1 MPLTNKPTSV
11 FDTPIE
17 YLKGVG
23 AQRAETL
30 GKELNIH
37 TFKDL
42 LYFYPFRYV
51 DRTRIYKIKEVNA
64 EMPFIQ
70 LCGKIT
76 HVEISGP
83 KRKQRMEVDLEDS
96 TGRIQLVW
104 FQGINWVSKKL
115 RPDTQ
120 YIVFGKPSVYR
131 GILTISHPSME
142 EMTQENLE
150 MVKGLQP
157 VYSSTETLKSKSLD
171 STGIMKLQRTLL
183 SKLEDE
189 ITETLP
195 AYMLEKL
202 RLMPRKEA
210 LKNIHLP
217 TSIEKLNQAQFRL
230 KFEELF
236 YMQLR
241 LLRNKTEREVTVK
254 GFVFSK
260 VDKYVNDF
268 YRSYLPFPLTEA
280 QKRVVREIR
289 TDTGSGKQ
297 MNRLL

>member
-1 MPLTNKPTSV
+1 MAIVLKPATLL
-11 FDTPIE
+11 DTPIE

-23 AQRAETL
+23 PLRSEAL

-83 KRKQRMEVDLEDS
+83 KRKQRMEVDLVDS
-96 TGRIQLVW
+96 TGRIQLMW

-115 RPDTQ
+115 RPDTE
-120 YIVFGKPSVYR
+120 YIVFGKPSSFR

-142 EMTQENLE
+142 EMTMENLE

-157 VYSSTETLKSKSLD
+157 VYSSTETLKSKLSC
-171 STGIMKLQRTLL
+171 LQV
-183 SKLEDE
+183 
-189 ITETLP
+189 
-195 AYMLEKL
+195 
-202 RLMPRKEA
+202 
-210 LKNIHLP
+210 
-217 TSIEKLNQAQFRL
+217 F
-230 KFEELF
+230 
-236 YMQLR
+236 
-241 LLRNKTEREVTVK
+241 REV
-254 GFVFSK
+254 FVWKLISSFQ
-260 VDKYVNDF
+260 NI
-268 YRSYLPFPLTEA
+268 LCL
-280 QKRVVREIR
+280 
-289 TDTGSGKQ
+289 
-297 MNRLL
+297 

>member
-1 MPLTNKPTSV
+1 MP
-11 FDTPIE
+11 
-17 YLKGVG
+17 Y
-23 AQRAETL
+23 
-30 GKELNIH
+30 
-37 TFKDL
+37 
-42 LYFYPFRYV
+42 
-51 DRTRIYKIKEVNA
+51 
-64 EMPFIQ
+64 IQ

-76 HVEISGP
+76 HVEITGP
-83 KRKQRMEVDLEDS
+83 KRKQRMQVDFQDD
-96 TGRIQLVW
+96 TGRIELIW

-120 YIVFGKPSVYR
+120 YIVFGKPSSFR
-131 GILTISHPSME
+131 GVLTISHPSME
-142 EMTQENLE
+142 EMTEENLE

-157 VYSSTETLKSKSLD
+157 VYSSTETLKAKSLD
-171 STGIMKLQRTLL
+171 STGIMKLERSLL
-183 SKLEDE
+183 LKLDDG

-195 AYMLEKL
+195 SYMVDKL

-210 LKNIHLP
+210 LRNIHLP
-217 TSIEKLNQAQFRL
+217 VNIEKLNQAQFRL

-280 QKRVVREIR
+280 QKRVIREIR
-289 TDTGSGKQ
+289 TDMGSVS
-297 MNRLL
+297 R